1 MRKTLVAVATVAALG
16 TGSISS
22 ARAQEPAGPFI
33 AGAVIGSVLGVVIAK
48 RYPGVFD
55 APVAEEPPPRVV
67 YIERPVV
74 IERSPPSRH
83 FHHPRYRYARGWHHD
98 DGRRD
103 WH

>member
-1 MRKTLVAVATVAALG
+1 MRKTLVAVATVVALG
-16 TGSISS
+16 TGSMSS
-22 ARAQEPAGPFI
+22 AQAQEPAGPFI

-55 APVAEEPPPRVV
+55 SPVAEEPPPRVV

-74 IERSPPSRH
+74 IERGPPRH
-83 FHHPRYRYARGWHHD
+83 VHHPRHRHGWHWRH
-98 DGRRD
+98 GPRKD